1 MKTEEDYVEMINQKI
16 DEFWKVENVQ
26 SFSETDKERIRAAYE
41 LAREA
46 HSSQK
51 RKTGEPYIIHP
62 IAVATIVAKDFEL
75 GVNPIIAAFL
85 HDVVEDTR
93 YSIDDIKEKFGS
105 DVAFL
110 VGTVTKEKKKT
121 YEMSKQI
128 DNFKQMLD
136 SIHYDI
142 RALLV
147 KLADRLNNMRT
158 LSSMPPDK
166 QMKIAG
172 ETDYFY
178 APLANRLGLYGVKSE
193 LENLSMKY
201 RCPHEYSEM
210 EQKMEKYRKE
220 RDAELNEWTDKL
232 RNYLNENG
240 IVTDVYVKYRSVYS
254 IWRKM
259 MSSGNDFRHIRNKH
273 VIQIVFSDYGGLT
286 EKNRCL
292 EIYSILTDCCKEL
305 PASIHN
311 YIDSPK
317 ENGYQSFHL
326 RILDVHGEWEE
337 VHISSDRMI
346 YNSKMGCISERT
358 AGVKRWI
365 DKFKDVLQDIA
376 YHSGE
381 GGFIEKV
388 VSNFY
393 YDDILVF
400 TPEGTGVVLPKE
412 ATALDFAYEIHT
424 NIGNHA
430 QYARINGKLCSVKTK
445 LHRGDSIEIGM
456 KATVHPRPDW
466 LDHVI
471 TYKARRSI
479 STYLNKE
486 KTEGGDV
493 NGNLVRCMVCHPL
506 PGDEVIGFKS
516 DDGKVSVHKRNCSEA
531 VRLASERGDN
541 ILNVEFLESRNLYP
555 VTINVIAIDRY
566 HLLIDLV
573 NVIAEDLKLNIDSL
587 HTVTTDELVD
597 CTINFNVHSVQELD
611 KVITHINEIYGV
623 DEVKKIEK

>member
-1 MKTEEDYVEMINQKI
+1 MKTEEEYLEMVNQKI
-16 DEFWKVENVQ
+16 DEFWKIENLQ
-26 SFSETDKERIRAAYE
+26 SFSDVDKERIRAAYE

-75 GVNPIIAAFL
+75 GVNPIVAAFL

-273 VIQIVFSDYGGLT
+273 VIQIVFSDYG
-286 EKNRCL
+286 
-292 EIYSILTDCCKEL
+292 
-305 PASIHN
+305 
-311 YIDSPK
+311 
-317 ENGYQSFHL
+317 
-326 RILDVHGEWEE
+326 
-337 VHISSDRMI
+337 
-346 YNSKMGCISERT
+346 
-358 AGVKRWI
+358 
-365 DKFKDVLQDIA
+365 
-376 YHSGE
+376 
-381 GGFIEKV
+381 
-388 VSNFY
+388 
-393 YDDILVF
+393 
-400 TPEGTGVVLPKE
+400 
-412 ATALDFAYEIHT
+412 
-424 NIGNHA
+424 
-430 QYARINGKLCSVKTK
+430 
-445 LHRGDSIEIGM
+445 
-456 KATVHPRPDW
+456 
-466 LDHVI
+466 
-471 TYKARRSI
+471 
-479 STYLNKE
+479 
-486 KTEGGDV
+486 
-493 NGNLVRCMVCHPL
+493 
-506 PGDEVIGFKS
+506 
-516 DDGKVSVHKRNCSEA
+516 
-531 VRLASERGDN
+531 
-541 ILNVEFLESRNLYP
+541 
-555 VTINVIAIDRY
+555 
-566 HLLIDLV
+566 
-573 NVIAEDLKLNIDSL
+573 
-587 HTVTTDELVD
+587 
-597 CTINFNVHSVQELD
+597 
-611 KVITHINEIYGV
+611 
-623 DEVKKIEK
+623 